1 MKTSQTSF
9 FQQSPNDLLL
19 SKSSSAICYLY
30 GKNGLPDGII
40 LTSGIL
46 CLKITNKKFYLKCIT
61 IIKNTIYNSSE
72 GITKEVNHALIA
84 SIQQ

>member
-1 MKTSQTSF
+1 MKKKEEKFMKTSQTSF

-40 LTSGIL
+40 LTAGIL
-46 CLKITNKKFYLKCIT
+46 CLKITNK
-61 IIKNTIYNSSE
+61 IILSKVHNYYQKYN
-72 GITKEVNHALIA
+72 
-84 SIQQ
+84 IQF